1 MLYGN
6 VLEDELLIERFA
18 QPFYIVRIS
27 GKWFYTF
34 ILPLVVSEST
44 CLPASLPTLGIQSS
58 SLVSSRCRRMSCAV
72 VLVCLLPL
80 ISSKERV
87 VGSGQEVDGEASS
100 TGRLLQCCQGRN
112 LQARTPDPRAG

>member
-1 MLYGN
+1 
-6 VLEDELLIERFA
+6 
-18 QPFYIVRIS
+18 
-27 GKWFYTF
+27 
-34 ILPLVVSEST
+34 
-44 CLPASLPTLGIQSS
+44 
-58 SLVSSRCRRMSCAV
+58 MSCAV

-112 LQARTPDPRAG
+112 LQARTPDPGLGDKI